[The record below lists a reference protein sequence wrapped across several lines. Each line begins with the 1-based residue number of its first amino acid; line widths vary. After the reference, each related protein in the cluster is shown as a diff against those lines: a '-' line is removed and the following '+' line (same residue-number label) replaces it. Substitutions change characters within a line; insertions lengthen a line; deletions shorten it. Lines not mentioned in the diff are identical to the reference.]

1 MNYAFFVAAFVA
13 HNIEIAANKDI
24 LGQKKITP
32 NLLFIAEVVR
42 QCWFASHEQPQDT
55 RIDRLRRTIRESDI
69 RRLSKPT
76 HIVFNLTPCN
86 LPLFLRDELNLDQ
99 AANCVAHV

>member
-42 QCWFASHEQPQDT
+42 QCWFPS
-55 RIDRLRRTIRESDI
+55 
-69 RRLSKPT
+69 
-76 HIVFNLTPCN
+76 
-86 LPLFLRDELNLDQ
+86 
-99 AANCVAHV
+99 